1 MRPLELAA
9 EKAQNG
15 LPRCQFPVIPDNRIE
30 LAAEKAQNGL
40 PRCQFPPG
48 TRTA

>member
-1 MRPLELAA
+1 MSPLELAA

-15 LPRCQFPVIPDNRIE
+15 LPRCQFPVIPDNRFE

-40 PRCQFPPG
+40 PRCQFLLGAG
-48 TRTA
+48 TA